1 MIINQI
7 PKAQSPSLKSS
18 ILGNIMDYKKVKKR
32 VGRGIS
38 AGGGKTAG
46 RGTKGQK
53 SRSGYNLPKQFEGGQ
68 SNLSLRLPKIK
79 GFKTNKEDIKLI
91 SLDLLQKN
99 FKTGETLSSQALFEK
114 GLIKKN
120 QTAKVLNNGKIN
132 IYLNIENIQISKSAK
147 SAIEANK

>member
-1 MIINQI
+1 MMET
-7 PKAQSPSLKSS
+7 KL
-18 ILGNIMDYKKVKKR
+18 ILNNSKKIKKR

-79 GFKTNKEDIKLI
+79 GFKAKKEIIKVI
-91 SLDLLQKN
+91 SLDQLNNN
-99 FKTGETLSSQALFEK
+99 FKGGETLSNQTLINK

-120 QTAKVLNNGKIN
+120 QTAKILNNGVIN
-132 IYLNIENIQISKSAK
+132 IYLEIENIQISKAAK
-147 SAIEANK
+147 SAIEANKK

>member
-1 MIINQI
+1 MET
-7 PKAQSPSLKSS
+7 KL
-18 ILGNIMDYKKVKKR
+18 ILNNSKKIKKR

-79 GFKTNKEDIKLI
+79 GFKAKKEIIKVI
-91 SLDLLQKN
+91 SLDQLNNN
-99 FKTGETLSSQALFEK
+99 FKGGETLSNQTLINK

-120 QTAKVLNNGKIN
+120 QTAKILNNGVIN
-132 IYLNIENIQISKSAK
+132 IYLEIENIQISKAAK
-147 SAIEANK
+147 SAIEANKK